1 VPTLIENY
9 RLGDVRIPKDPPK
22 GADAVVNNLI
32 GRWRRRGS
40 VIRKL
45 WRTAQEIDR
54 LAEDYQFLNDHAL
67 RQRCF
72 ECREAFRRNGA
83 PVPAMLPQALAAVRE
98 AAVRQLKQKPYPVQ
112 LMGALALLDGK
123 LVEMTTGEGKTL
135 TAGLAGVLA
144 GWCGK
149 PVHLITVNDYLAQ
162 RDAQWMGP
170 LYEWCGVSVGFVT
183 SKLDNRARAEAYSQ
197 DVTYTTS
204 KEIVADFLRDRIQL
218 GSLAHPTRRFIYE
231 AANPKWK
238 GIEGVVQRGLHTAI
252 VDEADSVLIDEA
264 VTPLIISAPQDN
276 ETLTELY
283 GIVWKIA
290 ETLEAGPDYKLNLRY
305 REVELLPAGES
316 KVIAKLEQLP
326 TAWRSAARPI
336 ELVEQALTAREF
348 FIRGKQYVVRDNEVV
363 IVDEFTGR
371 LMPMRKWRHGLHQA
385 IEAKEGVKISAVDT
399 TLARLSFQRFFRL
412 YQRISG
418 MTGTAREA
426 SSEFWQVYKL
436 PVVAI
441 PTNRPCIRRQLP
453 VRVHA
458 SPDKKLNAV
467 VDEIRKLH
475 AGGRPVLVGTRSVAL
490 SQQLAERLDH
500 AGLVFNL
507 LNALND
513 REEAGIISQAGREG
527 AITIATNMAGRGT
540 DIILG
545 AGVAAKGGLHVI
557 ATEHHES
564 GRIDRQL
571 YGRSGRQGD
580 AGTATCYLC
589 VDDELFV
596 RFAPA
601 WLTAMLRSAIA
612 SRAPGSKFAANTVI
626 RMLQIRAQRLAFR
639 SRKSVMRMDTWLDEA
654 LSFAGNPGA

>member
-1 VPTLIENY
+1 MPTLIESY
-9 RLGDVRIPKDPPK
+9 RLGDVRNPKELPK
-22 GADAVVNNLI
+22 GADAFVNGLI
-32 GRWRRRGS
+32 GRWKRRRS
-40 VIRKL
+40 IARAL
-45 WRTAQEIDR
+45 WRKAQEVDR

-67 RQRCF
+67 RQRVF

-83 PVPAMLPQALAAVRE
+83 PVPELMVKALASVRE
-98 AAVRQLKQKPYPVQ
+98 AAWRQLKQRPFPVQ
-112 LMGALALLDGK
+112 LMGALCLLDSR
-123 LVEMTTGEGKTL
+123 LVEMATGEGKTL
-135 TAGLAGVLA
+135 TAGLAGVLS

-183 SKLDNRARAEAYSQ
+183 SKLSNEERAEAYSQ

-204 KEIVADFLRDRIQL
+204 KEVVADFLRDRLQL
-218 GSLAHPTRRFIYE
+218 GGLAHPTRRFIHE
-231 AANPKWK
+231 SANPGWR
-238 GIEGVVQRGLHTAI
+238 GAERVVMRGLHTAI

-276 ETLTELY
+276 DSLNQLY

-290 ETLEAGPDYKLNLRY
+290 EGLEAGRDYKLNMRY
-305 REVELLPAGES
+305 REVELLPEGETR
-316 KVIAKLEQLP
+316 VNAQLQELP
-326 TAWRSAARPI
+326 AAWRAASRPI

-348 FIRGKQYVVRDNEVV
+348 FIRGKQYVVRDDEVV

-385 IEAKEGVKISAVDT
+385 IEAKEGVKISPVDS
-399 TLARLSFQRFFRL
+399 TLARLSFQRYYRL
-412 YQRISG
+412 YRKLSG

-426 SSEFWQVYKL
+426 AGEFWQVYGL
-436 PVVAI
+436 PVIQV

-453 VRVHA
+453 TRVHLN
-458 SPDKKLNAV
+458 PDRKLNAI
-467 VDEIRKLH
+467 VDEIKKLH
-475 AGGRPVLVGTRSVAL
+475 AGGRPVLVGTRSVSA
-490 SQQLAERLDH
+490 SQQVAERLDH
-500 AGLVFNL
+500 AGMVFNL

-513 REEAGIISQAGREG
+513 REEAAIIAQAGREG
-527 AITIATNMAGRGT
+527 VITIATNMAGRGT

-545 AGVAAKGGLHVI
+545 RGVADKGGLHVI

-589 VDDELFV
+589 ADDELFA
-596 RFAPA
+596 RFAPT
-601 WLTAMLRSAIA
+601 WMMGIVRRVIA
-612 SRAPGSKFAANTVI
+612 SRAPGSAFVANI
-626 RMLQIRAQRLAFR
+626 AIKMLQVRAQRLSFR

-654 LSFAGNPGA
+654 LSFTGKPLA